1 MDFRL
6 NISILERNISSV
18 LIFLYS
24 SLEILNIFREK
35 QGQERSRSL
44 TFLDLPYSLATNESM
59 LFEVFFI
66 KLDYVI

>member
-6 NISILERNISSV
+6 EISILERNISSM

-44 TFLDLPYSLATNESM
+44 TFLALPYSLATNESM
-59 LFEVFFI
+59 LFEEFFI